1 MGTVGWI
8 ILIVVIGAVAAAAA
22 FALMGN
28 RRTEAKREQATELRE
43 EAAQSTAAVEASRRE
58 AEEAAARAEVARAE
72 AARAEQDA
80 AQAQQGVQ
88 VEEARVEDRVRTAD
102 DVDPDVD
109 TRAEDYQPRRPHDDG
124 SRDRRRDD
132 VRRPGRLRRPHRDRR
147 HRPPARRPCHRHR
160 HRPGRPGPHPS
171 ARVPP
176 RQLTPLVEEVALATV
191 TRPRRFRDGPG
202 GPPQPSGRIG
212 TRTPRSAATSTARS

>member
-1 MGTVGWI
+1 
-8 ILIVVIGAVAAAAA
+8 
-22 FALMGN
+22 MGN

-43 EAAQSTAAVEASRRE
+43 EAAQSTASVEASRRE

-109 TRAEDYQPRRPHDDG
+109 TRSEDYHPDAPTTTAPETGGGTTYADPADSDD
-124 SRDRRRDD
+124 RTATD
-132 VRRPGRLRRPHRDRR
+132 VS
-147 HRPPARRPCHRHR
+147 
-160 HRPGRPGPHPS
+160 GRPLDD
-171 ARVPP
+171 PP
-176 RQLTPLVEEVALATV
+176 PTP
-191 TRPRRFRDGPG
+191 
-202 GPPQPSGRIG
+202 
-212 TRTPRSAATSTARS
+212 TRTRTTRSTPIGTSTAATADTAGRGGRASDRHETTGVS

>member
-22 FALMGN
+22 VALMGN
-28 RRTEAKREQATELRE
+28 RRTEAKREHATELRE
-43 EAAQSTAAVEASRRE
+43 EAAQSAASVEASRRE

-80 AQAQQGVQ
+80 AQAQQGVH

-109 TRAEDYQPRRPHDDG
+109 TRSEDYHPDAPTTTAPETGGGTTYADPADSDDRTATDVSGRPLDDPATDTATDTDPDDPVHTH
-124 SRDRRRDD
+124 RHEYRRD
-132 VRRPGRLRRPHRDRR
+132 
-147 HRPPARRPCHRHR
+147 
-160 HRPGRPGPHPS
+160 S
-171 ARVPP
+171 
-176 RQLTPLVEEVALATV
+176 
-191 TRPRRFRDGPG
+191 
-202 GPPQPSGRIG
+202 
-212 TRTPRSAATSTARS
+212 